1 MGRTADDVFLLL
13 KGDMEMLAWILTVGA
28 VLCLAYFIMIVLYSG
43 IGTSL
48 AVIWLLFAGGLGA
61 AAFSVRC
68 CQRYPEKIDLRLPVA
83 LVTLCAA
90 GLVILVLLQILIFGR
105 IPVIADSGLDYLIV
119 LGAQVR
125 GEEPSKTLRLRLDKA
140 AEYALQNPETTL
152 ILSGGQGENE
162 AVSEAEAMKIYLL
175 EQGVSEDRMV
185 LEARSSSTVEN
196 IAYSRELVDK
206 LWSRRLQKLQEARR
220 SKRAL
225 GLAAIDREIERPMRI
240 GILTSNFHLY
250 RAKMIAKH
258 QGLTEVSGIA
268 AESDRILLIHFCF
281 RDGLAILKDRI
292 AGNL

>member
-1 MGRTADDVFLLL
+1 
-13 KGDMEMLAWILTVGA
+13 MLAWILMAGA

-43 IGTSL
+43 LGTSL
-48 AVIWLLFAGGLGA
+48 AVIWLVFAGGLA
-61 AAFSVRC
+61 AAAGSVWYC
-68 CQRYPEKIDLRLPVA
+68 GKYPERINLRIPVS

-90 GLVILVLLQILIFGR
+90 GFLILVVLQILIFGQ

-162 AVSEAEAMKIYLL
+162 AIPEAEAMKRYLL
-175 EQGVSEDRMV
+175 EKGISEKRLVM
-185 LEARSSSTVEN
+185 EARSASTVEN
-196 IAYSRELVDK
+196 IAFSKGLMETLWNKRREELKDT
-206 LWSRRLQKLQEARR
+206 RR
-220 SKRAL
+220 SARTP
-225 GLAAIDREIERPMRI
+225 GLAAVQRELDRPMRI

-250 RAKMIAKH
+250 RAKMIARR
-258 QGLTEVSGIA
+258 QGLEEVSGIA
-268 AESDRILLIHFCF
+268 AESDRILLLHFCF

>member
-1 MGRTADDVFLLL
+1 
-13 KGDMEMLAWILTVGA
+13 MLVWILTAGA
-28 VLCLAYFIMIVLYSG
+28 VLCLAYFIMIILYSG
-43 IGTSL
+43 LGTSL
-48 AVIWLLFAGGLGA
+48 AVMWLLFAGGLGA
-61 AAFSVRC
+61 AACSVRF
-68 CQRYPEKIDLRLPVA
+68 CQRYPERVGLRLPVT
-83 LVTLCAA
+83 LVTLCGT
-90 GLVILVLLQILIFGR
+90 GLVILILLQILIFAR

-162 AVSEAEAMKIYLL
+162 AVSEAEAMKKYLVDK
-175 EQGVSEDRMV
+175 GVPERRLV
-185 LEARSSSTVEN
+185 LEARSTSTVEN
-196 IAYSRELVDK
+196 IAYSKAITET
-206 LWSRRLQKLQEARR
+206 LWKERCEQLQEARR

-225 GLAAIDREIERPMRI
+225 GVAAMDRELERSMRL

-258 QGLTEVSGIA
+258 QGLDEVSGIA
-268 AESDRILLIHFCF
+268 AESDRILLLHFCF

>member
-1 MGRTADDVFLLL
+1 
-13 KGDMEMLAWILTVGA
+13 MLAWILTVGA
-28 VLCLAYFIMIVLYSG
+28 VLCLAYFVMIVLYSG
-43 IGTSL
+43 IGTSM
-48 AVIWLLFAGGLGA
+48 AVIWLLFAGGLGLA
-61 AAFSVRC
+61 AGSVRY
-68 CQRYPEKIDLRLPVA
+68 CQKYPERIDLRIPVA

-162 AVSEAEAMKIYLL
+162 LIPEAEAMQKYL
-175 EQGVSEDRMV
+175 EEKGVPRERLV
-185 LEARSSSTVEN
+185 LEAGSSSTVEN
-196 IAYSRELVDK
+196 IAYSKGVMET
-206 LWSRRLQKLQEARR
+206 LWNKRQQNLRDARR
-220 SKRAL
+220 SGRAL
-225 GLAAIDREIERPMRI
+225 GLAAIDRELERPMRI
-240 GILTSNFHLY
+240 GILTSNFHLF
-250 RAKMIAKH
+250 RARMIAKR
-258 QGLTEVSGIA
+258 QGLEEVSGIA
-268 AESDRILLIHFCF
+268 AESDRILLLHFCF

>member
-1 MGRTADDVFLLL
+1 
-13 KGDMEMLAWILTVGA
+13 MLAWILTAGA
-28 VLCLAYFIMIVLYSG
+28 VLCLAYFIMIILYSG
-43 IGTSL
+43 IGTSM

-61 AAFSVRC
+61 AACSVRY
-68 CQRYPEKIDLRLPVA
+68 CQKYQERIDLRVPVA

-162 AVSEAEAMKIYLL
+162 AVSEAEAMAKYL
-175 EQGVSEDRMV
+175 EEKGVPRERMV
-185 LEARSSSTVEN
+185 QEARSTSTVEN
-196 IAYSRELVDK
+196 IAYSKGITET
-206 LWSRRLQKLQEARR
+206 LWNERQQKLREARR
-220 SKRAL
+220 SERAL
-225 GLAAIDREIERPMRI
+225 GLAAMDRELERPMRV

-250 RAKMIAKH
+250 RAKMIAKR
-258 QGLTEVSGIA
+258 QGLDEVSGIA
-268 AESDRILLIHFCF
+268 SESDRILLLHFCF

>member
-1 MGRTADDVFLLL
+1 
-13 KGDMEMLAWILTVGA
+13 MLAWILMAGA

-43 IGTSL
+43 LGTSL

-61 AAFSVRC
+61 AACSVRYC
-68 CQRYPEKIDLRLPVA
+68 EKYPERINLRVPVA

-90 GLVILVLLQILIFGR
+90 GFVILVLLQILIFGR

-152 ILSGGQGENE
+152 ILSGGQGKNE
-162 AVSEAEAMKIYLL
+162 AVSEAEAMRRYLL
-175 EQGVSEDRMV
+175 EKGISEDRLV
-185 LEARSSSTVEN
+185 LEARSTSTVEN
-196 IAYSRELVDK
+196 IAFSRGIMET
-206 LWSRRLQKLQEARR
+206 LWDRRRENLQNVRR
-220 SKRAL
+220 SERTP
-225 GLAAIDREIERPMRI
+225 GLAAMERELERPMRI
-240 GILTSNFHLY
+240 GILTSNFHLC

-258 QGLTEVSGIA
+258 QGMTDVSGIA
-268 AESDRILLIHFCF
+268 CESDRILLLHFCF